1 MASLQQAC
9 PLPLHP
15 YPKKTGNGDHKTRKN
30 TLSGYIF
37 ILQDDYL
44 KVTFLN
50 CLTGPVMVKQ
60 ILYVTIF
67 CKFSQIFSCEKSVI
81 MASSDIFLRK
91 DA

>member
-50 CLTGPVMVKQ
+50 CLTGLGRNGNSKR
-60 ILYVTIF
+60 
-67 CKFSQIFSCEKSVI
+67 SQSCAHVLSC
-81 MASSDIFLRK
+81 AH
-91 DA
+91 